1 MSMIKPDWISNPVKR
16 LDDRVL
22 TAALKRQAQLTKPT
36 GSLGRLEELAVRLA
50 AMQGDER
57 PALDRIRV
65 VVFAGDHGVAE
76 EGVSCF
82 PQSVTIEM
90 LRNFAAGGAAISVL
104 ARALGAEQEVVD
116 VGSATDPGPIEGVI
130 SRRAGNGTANFTKG
144 PAMNERQLSEALAV
158 GCDAADRAAEVE
170 CQLFIGG
177 EMGIANTSSATAL
190 ACALL
195 GQPAELIVG
204 PGTGLSS
211 DGVSRKAVVIQEAL
225 EFHGDMTNAPWKA
238 MLSVGGFEIAAL
250 VGAYIHCAQLG
261 VAALVDG
268 FIAATAALVATRLNA
283 DVAPWLIY
291 AHRPAEPGF
300 GKIIDALDAEPLLD
314 LGMCLGEG
322 SGAAMAVP
330 VLRLALNLHNE
341 MATFE
346 EAEVSQRHD

>member
-1 MSMIKPDWISNPVKR
+1 MMKPDWISNPVKQ

-22 TAALKRQAQLTKPT
+22 TAALKHQAQLTKPI

-50 AMQGDER
+50 AMQGNER
-57 PALDRIRV
+57 PVLDRIRV

-104 ARALGAEQEVVD
+104 ARTLGADQEVVD
-116 VGSATDPGPIEGVI
+116 VGSATDPGPIDGVI
-130 SRRAGNGTANFTKG
+130 SLRAGNGTANFRKG
-144 PAMNERQLSEALAV
+144 PAMDERQLSYALAV
-158 GCDAADRAAEVE
+158 GCDAAYRAAEAGY
-170 CQLFIGG
+170 QLFIGG

-204 PGTGLSS
+204 PGTGLSRE
-211 DGVSRKAVVIQEAL
+211 GVARKAEVIQKAL
-225 EFHGDMTNAPWKA
+225 ELHGDMTNAPWKA
-238 MLSVGGFEIAAL
+238 MLCVGGYEIAAL
-250 VGAYIHCAQLG
+250 VGAYIRCAQLG
-261 VAALVDG
+261 VTVLVDG
-268 FIAATAALVATRLNA
+268 FIATTAALVANRMNA
-283 DVAPWLIY
+283 KVAPWLIY
-291 AHRPAEPGF
+291 AHRSAEPGF
-300 GKIIDALDAEPLLD
+300 RKIIDALGAEPLLD

-341 MATFE
+341 MATFQQ
-346 EAEVSQRHD
+346 AAVSEQHD